1 LPRIFS
7 WFKRSSKKKKGKSKA
22 EGSSGK
28 PIELEPEKFSTLE
41 NIIGAHLD
49 YKSYYVQ
56 ALTHRS
62 YLESN
67 ESNGSSNERLEFL
80 GDSVLSLVVAQY
92 LFENFP
98 DENEG
103 FLTKL
108 RSRFVNRKS
117 LGGAAEDLGIGE
129 LVILGNN
136 IQESFVKNSKT
147 VLADTFEALIGAL
160 YLDRG
165 LETCREF
172 ILRRLVYPKIQGDD
186 YLIDENYKSQ
196 LLEYTQANKI
206 PPPVYEVT
214 NEEGPHHE
222 RTFTVWVSVN
232 NDELGV
238 GKGKNKKTA
247 EQNAARIA
255 LKKIQSS
262 EANKDS

>member
-1 LPRIFS
+1 MLRILS
-7 WFKRSSKKKKGKSKA
+7 WFKKSSNNKKGKDNGESL
-22 EGSSGK
+22 SGQEF
-28 PIELEPEKFSTLE
+28 ELEPQKFKSLE
-41 NIIGAHLD
+41 NLLGVHLD

-62 YLESN
+62 SLETN
-67 ESNGSSNERLEFL
+67 ESIDISNERLEFL
-80 GDSVLSLVVAQY
+80 GDSVLSLIVAQY

-117 LGGAAEDLGIGE
+117 LGSAAEDLGIGE
-129 LVILGNN
+129 LVILGDN
-136 IQESFVKNSKT
+136 IQKSFVKNSKT
-147 VLADTFEALIGAL
+147 VLADTFEALVGAL

-165 LETCREF
+165 LETCRDF
-172 ILRRLVYPKIQGDD
+172 IEQRLINPKVQDDD
-186 YLIDENYKSQ
+186 YLVDKNYKSQ

-206 PPPVYEVT
+206 SPPVYEVT

-222 RTFTVWVSVN
+222 RIFTVWVSVN
-232 NDELGV
+232 DEEMGV
-238 GKGKNKKTA
+238 GTGKNKKTA

-255 LKKIQSS
+255 LNKIRSLEENQG
-262 EANKDS
+262 N

>member
-1 LPRIFS
+1 
-7 WFKRSSKKKKGKSKA
+7 
-22 EGSSGK
+22 
-28 PIELEPEKFSTLE
+28 
-41 NIIGAHLD
+41 
-49 YKSYYVQ
+49 
-56 ALTHRS
+56 
-62 YLESN
+62 
-67 ESNGSSNERLEFL
+67 
-80 GDSVLSLVVAQY
+80 
-92 LFENFP
+92 
-98 DENEG
+98 
-103 FLTKL
+103 
-108 RSRFVNRKS
+108 

-262 EANKDS
+262 EAKKDS

>member
-1 LPRIFS
+1 MQRLLS
-7 WFKRSSKKKKGKSKA
+7 WFTKSSKKLNGKDKRASFA
-22 EGSSGK
+22 EGVLG
-28 PIELEPEKFSTLE
+28 LEPEKFNTLE
-41 NIIGAHLD
+41 NILGVDLD

-67 ESNGSSNERLEFL
+67 ESDDVSNERLEFL
-80 GDSVLSLVVAQY
+80 GDSVLNLIVAQY

-108 RSRFVNRKS
+108 RSRFVNRSS
-117 LGGAAEDLGIGE
+117 LANAAEELGIGE

-160 YLDRG
+160 FLDRG
-165 LETCREF
+165 LDTCREF
-172 ILRRLVYPKIQGDD
+172 IHRRLVIPKVQYED

-196 LLEYTQANKI
+196 LLEYTQAHKI
-206 PPPVYEVT
+206 STPVYEVI
-214 NEEGPHHE
+214 NEEGPHHK
-222 RTFTVWVSVN
+222 RIFTVWVYVN
-232 NDELGV
+232 NKEMGI

-255 LKKIQSS
+255 YKKILS
-262 EANKDS
+262 EREN